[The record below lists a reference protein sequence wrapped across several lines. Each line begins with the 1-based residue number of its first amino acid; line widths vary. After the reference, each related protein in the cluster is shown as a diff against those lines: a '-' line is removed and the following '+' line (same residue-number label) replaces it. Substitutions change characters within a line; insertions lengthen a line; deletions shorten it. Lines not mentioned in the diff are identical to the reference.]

1 MAVPTAILEAARD
14 GDRDRVLA
22 WLDAPDVEETRDVNA
37 VGEGDVSLLMM
48 IASRLD
54 SETSLELARDLV
66 RRGADVNHRAAP
78 PHERRRPGRR
88 PLFAPPE
95 RVGLEGTGLLAM

>member
-54 SETSLELARDLV
+54 SD
-66 RRGADVNHRAAP
+66 
-78 PHERRRPGRR
+78 GRR
-88 PLFAPPE
+88 PRPAPPE
-95 RVGLEGTGLLAM
+95 RVGLEGYGVLAM